1 MDMTREEI
9 FYEMIETIYEMSRK
23 LSVYESV
30 PRKYGTE
37 DELYVVEAHTIDLIG
52 THTITTISELSKLT
66 KKTKGAISQMV
77 DKLIKK
83 DLVIK
88 YKNPN
93 DNRQVMIELTDKGKK
108 IYEFHRKLDKQ
119 TYSQYLERLTQYSTE
134 DFLNYI
140 KISNYLIKELDHL
153 IDK

>member
-1 MDMTREEI
+1 MTREEI
-9 FYEMIETIYEMSRK
+9 FFEMIETIYEMSRK

-30 PRKYGTE
+30 PRTYGTE

-52 THTITTISELSKLT
+52 TQTVTTISELAKIT

-83 DLVIK
+83 DFVIK
-88 YKNPN
+88 YKNPD

-108 IYEFHRKLDKQ
+108 VYEFHQKLDRQ
-119 TYSQYLERLTQYSTE
+119 TYLKYLEQLNQYSTE

-140 KISNYLIKELDHL
+140 KISTYLIKELDDL

>member
-1 MDMTREEI
+1 MVKRMEMTREEI

-23 LSVYESV
+23 LSVYDNA
-30 PRKYGTE
+30 PRMYGTE
-37 DELYVVEAHTIDLIG
+37 DELYVVEVHTIDLIG
-52 THTITTISELSKLT
+52 IHTITTISELSTLT
-66 KKTKGAISQMV
+66 KKTKGALSQMV

-119 TYSQYLERLTQYSTE
+119 TYSKYLEGLTQYSTE

-140 KISNYLIKELDHL
+140 KISTYLIK
-153 IDK
+153 